1 MPAMKHAII
10 RPALSLAIFGIVFLI
25 LPVSV
30 SEASAETVV
39 LPPEIGEL
47 DLRFRQLLK
56 KNVTSVFND
65 DVAKL
70 NAGYLGGIGRAIQA
84 EQAAGRLDGVLA
96 LEAEKKRVEAMQP
109 MPETDDEEIPAGL
122 KDLRT
127 VFRSTYLK
135 LEAARTANLKTL
147 AEPLDAHLAKM
158 ESDFTRGGRLEDAK
172 AVRVYRVDL
181 AAELATLGFTAGEE
195 VNDPPALNGRNGNMT
210 GTKAGEV
217 WAIGQIELAWCPSG
231 SFTMGSPIGEAGRLD
246 DESQVK
252 TTLSEGFWMATTE
265 TTQNRWKAEMKE
277 NPSYYEGGDLP
288 VERMSWTA
296 AQAYADKM
304 NERHPLPEGWKWALP
319 TEAQWEYACR
329 AGTEGAFHYGATLD
343 GTQAHIKGS
352 TPDGARQS
360 DPDAPR
366 TATVGSY
373 EPNAWGLFDMHGN
386 VREWCVDWHA
396 QKLPGGTDPT
406 GPATGT
412 IRVRRGG
419 SWNHDPEAC
428 RSASRHKGPPDQ
440 PASDVGMRLAIVRA
454 SP

>member
-1 MPAMKHAII
+1 M
-10 RPALSLAIFGIVFLI
+10 
-25 LPVSV
+25 
-30 SEASAETVV
+30 ETVV
-39 LPPEIGEL
+39 LPPEVGEL
-47 DLRFRQLLK
+47 DLRFRQLLE
-56 KNVTSVFND
+56 KNVTRVFTD
-65 DVAKL
+65 EVAKL

-84 EQAAGRLDGVLA
+84 EQAGGRLDGVLA
-96 LEAEKKRVEAMQP
+96 LEAEKRRVEAREP
-109 MPETDDEEIPAGL
+109 MPETDDEKIPAGL

-127 VFRSTYLK
+127 VFRGAFAK
-135 LEAARTANLKTL
+135 LEATRATNLKAL

-158 ESDFTRGGRLEDAK
+158 ESDFTRSGRLDDAK
-172 AVRVYRVDL
+172 AVRVYRVEL
-181 AAELATLGFTAGEE
+181 AEELATLGFAAGEI
-195 VNDPPALNGRNGNMT
+195 NAPPALGGSMT

-217 WAIGQIELAWCPSG
+217 RTMGQIELAWCPPG
-231 SFTMGSPIGEAGRLD
+231 SFTMGSPIGETGRLD
-246 DESQVK
+246 DETPVK

-265 TTQNRWKAEMKE
+265 TTQDRWKAEMKE
-277 NPSYYEGGDLP
+277 NPSYYQGDDLP

-296 AQAYADKM
+296 AQAYADRM
-304 NERHPLPEGWKWALP
+304 NERHPLPKGWKWALP
-319 TEAQWEYACR
+319 TEAQCEYACR
-329 AGTEGAFHYGATLD
+329 AGTKGAFHYGTTLD
-343 GTQAHIKGS
+343 GTQANIKGS
-352 TPDGARQS
+352 TPGGSAQA
-360 DPDAPR
+360 DPNAPR
-366 TATVGSY
+366 TAKVGSHQ
-373 EPNAWGLFDMHGN
+373 PNAWGLFDMHGN